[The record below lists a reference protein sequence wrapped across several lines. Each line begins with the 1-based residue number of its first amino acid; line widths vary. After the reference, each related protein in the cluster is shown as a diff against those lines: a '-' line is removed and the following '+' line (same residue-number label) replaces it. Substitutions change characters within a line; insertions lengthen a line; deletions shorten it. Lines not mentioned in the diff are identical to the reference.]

1 MREHQWSTVSTH
13 RSAEGLVRYQRCR
26 CGRWRTLQGA
36 EVLAA
41 PVATCRP
48 LGRAA

>member
-13 RSAEGLVRYQRCR
+13 RTAEGPVRYQRCR
-26 CGRWRTLQGA
+26 CGRWRTLQGV

-48 LGRAA
+48 LERAA